1 MMIDSPELRNWIG
14 ARMNK
19 MQFSERVVKAVVV
32 VLLMAPVTARA
43 IGTET
48 SNGCSGTQD
57 DPCVRSGSCAIQG
70 ASWTQDVTIDRA
82 DRFDTQGWPGVCD
95 MVHVGFVQGNCK
107 PTGAQIDVTVYLSPL
122 SFASIPEVVGPL
134 VCEGEPQPVPASGAI
149 GRLLLGGLLLLA
161 ALGRTRRFS
170 A

>member
-1 MMIDSPELRNWIG
+1 MINSPELRVWIG

-19 MQFSERVVKAVVV
+19 RQFAERVVKTAVAI
-32 VLLMAPVTARA
+32 LLMAPVTAAA

-95 MVHVGFVQGNCK
+95 MVHVGFVQGNCE
-107 PTGAQIDVTVYLSPL
+107 PAGAQIDVTVYLSPL

-134 VCEGEPQPVPASGAI
+134 ECAGEPQPVPASGAI
-149 GRLLLGGLLLLA
+149 GRFLLGGLLLLA

>member
-1 MMIDSPELRNWIG
+1 MMINSPRLWNWIG
-14 ARMNK
+14 TRMSK
-19 MQFSERVVKAVVV
+19 RQFAERVVKVVV
-32 VLLMAPVTARA
+32 VILLMAPASARA

-95 MVHVGFVQGNCK
+95 MVHVAFVQGDCE
-107 PTGAQIDVTVYLSPL
+107 PAGAQTDVTVYLSPL
-122 SFASIPEVVGPL
+122 TFASVPEVVGPL
-134 VCEGEPQPVPASGAI
+134 ECAGEPQPVPASGAI
-149 GRLLLGGLLLLA
+149 GRLLLVGLLLLA
-161 ALGRTRRFS
+161 VLARARRFS

>member
-1 MMIDSPELRNWIG
+1 MMIHSLKSWDWIG
-14 ARMNK
+14 TRMSK
-19 MQFSERVVKAVVV
+19 RQFAECVAKVAVVI
-32 VLLMAPVTARA
+32 LLMAPASARA

-57 DPCVRSGSCAIQG
+57 DPCVRSGSCSIQG

-95 MVHVGFVQGNCK
+95 MVHVGFVQGNCE
-107 PTGAQIDVTVYLSPL
+107 PAGAQIDVTVYLSPL
-122 SFASIPEVVGPL
+122 SFASVPEVVGPL
-134 VCEGEPQPVPASGAI
+134 ECAGEPQPVPASGAI
-149 GRLLLGGLLLLA
+149 GRLLLGALLSLA
-161 ALGRTRRFS
+161 ALRRTRKFS

>member
-1 MMIDSPELRNWIG
+1 
-14 ARMNK
+14 MNK
-19 MQFSERVVKAVVV
+19 KQFADLVAKVAVVI
-32 VLLMAPVTARA
+32 LLMAPAAARA

-95 MVHVGFVQGNCK
+95 MVHVGFVQGNCE
-107 PTGAQIDVTVYLSPL
+107 PAGAQIDVTVHLSPL
-122 SFASIPEVVGPL
+122 SFASVPEVVGPL
-134 VCEGEPQPVPASGAI
+134 TCAAEPQPVPASGAI